1 MATTVIILTHARL
14 TATTELTG
22 SRAACSSVLA
32 RGMAG
37 DGRGAGVVG
46 AGAVLADAGSSVA
59 VGLPV
64 AVDLAADVDSP
75 VDAGLPVDAVRR
87 AASMVVAAG
96 STVVAE
102 DSTVAAVEVFTVAV
116 ADTGNRGLTGSF
128 LVG

>member
-1 MATTVIILTHARL
+1 MGLHLAPMATTVIILTHARL
-14 TATTELTG
+14 TATTDLTG

-37 DGRGAGVVG
+37 DGRGAGGVG

-59 VGLPV
+59 VG
-64 AVDLAADVDSP
+64 LAADVDSP
-75 VDAGLPVDAVRR
+75 VDAGLPVDAVRW

-102 DSTVAAVEVFTVAV
+102 DSTVAAVEVF
-116 ADTGNRGLTGSF
+116 
-128 LVG
+128 

>member
-1 MATTVIILTHARL
+1 MGLHLAPMATTVIILTHARL
-14 TATTELTG
+14 TATTDLTG
-22 SRAACSSVLA
+22 SRVACSSVLA

-37 DGRGAGVVG
+37 DGRGAGVG
-46 AGAVLADAGSSVA
+46 GGGAVL
-59 VGLPV
+59 
-64 AVDLAADVDSP
+64 ADVDSP

-116 ADTGNRGLTGSF
+116 ADTGKRGLTGSF
-128 LVG
+128 LVGYLEAN

>member
-1 MATTVIILTHARL
+1 MGLHLAPMATTVIILTHARL
-14 TATTELTG
+14 TATTDLTG

-46 AGAVLADAGSSVA
+46 AREVLVDAGSSVA

-64 AVDLAADVDSP
+64 GVGLAADVDSP
-75 VDAGLPVDAVRR
+75 VDAGLPVDAVRW

-116 ADTGNRGLTGSF
+116 
-128 LVG
+128 